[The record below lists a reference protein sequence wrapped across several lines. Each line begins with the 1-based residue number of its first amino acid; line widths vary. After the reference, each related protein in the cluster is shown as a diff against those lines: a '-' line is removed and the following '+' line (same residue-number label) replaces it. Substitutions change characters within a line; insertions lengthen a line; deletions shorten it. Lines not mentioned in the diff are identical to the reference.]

1 MKKSGS
7 YLAIAN
13 CDLLLRKYTEREYAK
28 MDTLFILAELFDR
41 EYKNNQGKINQ
52 FSDSRRLT
60 RQDSEMIVDYPK
72 LHFVGQ
78 TNRVWI

>member
-7 YLAIAN
+7 DLALAN

-41 EYKNNQGKINQ
+41 KYNNNQGYFTVINSAIIYTTY
-52 FSDSRRLT
+52 FSRHQGHICSSIRAR
-60 RQDSEMIVDYPK
+60 SY
-72 LHFVGQ
+72 
-78 TNRVWI
+78 

>member
-7 YLAIAN
+7 DLAIAN

-41 EYKNNQGKINQ
+41 EYKNNQGKKIS
-52 FSDSRRLT
+52 FRT
-60 RQDSEMIVDYPK
+60 V
-72 LHFVGQ
+72 VG
-78 TNRVWI
+78 